1 MRTEEQKIK
10 QIIENMA
17 KGNDSGEKLTY
28 DRDTKSITTNPSD
41 HKENDD
47 RTINFTAEDF
57 RFAAKGLDSSGHIV
71 IPEEVIKNLTGP
83 DEIKP
88 VHFKCW
94 DEGDVYS
101 MIGVDKSQCNI
112 PGTVR
117 FLKEESQE
125 SESDIGNADDRV
137 RIFVRHRKNRKSLP
151 GKSTEVRGYV
161 LENENWIDTPVEVVP
176 IEDEI
181 FSRNK
186 GLIETKAISGK
197 NVALFAVGSVGSEI
211 CSALAKAGVDDFS
224 IMDND
229 RLEVRNIS
237 RHSAGL
243 PHVGRFKT
251 RAMAQ
256 IVRETNPYSRVT
268 TSEKQIGWENIEE
281 VRQIINKAH
290 IVICTTDNRI
300 SRLIINREC
309 VAAGKTC
316 IYAGLFRRAYGGQ
329 IFRVYPQKYPCYQCF
344 CMLLPEQADDQEISS
359 PEQARRF
366 AYSDRPVAVEPG
378 LANDISP
385 ISNMVTKLAI
395 QELLKG
401 TVTTLRSL
409 DDDLVAPWYL
419 WLNRRMEGTQYE
431 NLEPLEFNVGGM
443 TILRWYG
450 IDAKQHPDCPVCG
463 DFEGHLAKCA
473 GV

>member
-1 MRTEEQKIK
+1 MSTEEKNIR
-10 QIIENMA
+10 QILENMA
-17 KGNDSGEKLTY
+17 KGKDSGEKLTY
-28 DRDTKSITTNPSD
+28 DRDTKSIRTNPSY
-41 HKENDD
+41 HEENNAG
-47 RTINFTAEDF
+47 TINLTAEDF
-57 RFAAKGLDSSGHIV
+57 RFAAEDVDSSGHIV
-71 IPEEVIKNLTGP
+71 ITEDVIKNLTDP
-83 DEIKP
+83 AEIKP
-88 VHFKCW
+88 VHFMCW
-94 DEGDVYS
+94 DKGDVYS

-112 PGTVR
+112 HGTVR
-117 FLKEESQE
+117 FLKEGSQE
-125 SESDIGNADDRV
+125 SEFDIGNADDRV

-161 LENENWIDTPVEVVP
+161 LENGNWIETPVEVVP
-176 IEDEI
+176 VEDEI
-181 FSRNK
+181 FSRNI
-186 GLIETKAISGK
+186 GLIETKAISSK
-197 NVALFAVGSVGSEI
+197 NVAFFAAGSVGSEI

-229 RLEVRNIS
+229 RLKVCNIS
-237 RHSAGL
+237 RHIARL
-243 PHVGRFKT
+243 PHVGRRKPN
-251 RAMAQ
+251 AMAQ
-256 IVRETNPYSRVT
+256 IVRETSPYSRVT
-268 TSEKQIGWENIEE
+268 TSEKKICWENIEE

-290 IVICTTDNRI
+290 IVICTTDNRV

-329 IFRVYPQKYPCYQCF
+329 VFRVYPRISPCYQCF
-344 CMLLPEQADDQEISS
+344 CMLLPEQDDQEISN
-359 PEQARRF
+359 PEQARRLG
-366 AYSDRPVAVEPG
+366 YSDRPVAVEPG

-395 QELLKG
+395 QELVKG

-431 NLEPLEFNVGGM
+431 DLEPLEFNVGGM
-443 TILRWYG
+443 HILRWYG
-450 IDAKQHPDCPVCG
+450 IDAKCQPDCPVCG